1 MRNSGLEEAQD
12 GIKIPGRNINNL
24 RYADDT
30 TLTAE
35 SEEELKSLFIF
46 SSLRFGLIL
55 CKIHYFYACDILQE
69 VAHNL
74 EAAGVR
80 ENWKQNFDKCKYL
93 QGVKLTLSQ
102 FSCACNQ
109 IEVDPLVLIMNMWP
123 EKLLAL

>member
-1 MRNSGLEEAQD
+1 MN
-12 GIKIPGRNINNL
+12 GIKG
-24 RYADDT
+24 D
-30 TLTAE
+30 
-35 SEEELKSLFIF
+35 LFF
-46 SSLRFGLIL
+46 SSGRFGLIL
-55 CKIHYFYACDILQE
+55 CKIHYFYAHDILQE

-74 EAAGVR
+74 EAASVQ

-93 QGVKLTLSQ
+93 QGVKLTLSR